1 MKLRIAIVGMM
12 LAGGGVWPVGG
23 ETPARLARTLI
34 LPPTVAAPTGGLQ
47 DWAHKLQAGLL
58 TGLSRD
64 PAIGL
69 VERESLDLALK
80 ELELSATSLSA
91 EKALALGQLTG
102 AEYLLSCHC
111 AAEGDAVR
119 LYLRILNTWL
129 GQIEFAQSMAAPK
142 TEKEKLAAWAVKTA
156 GEELTTLAARKSPV
170 KTFVAVPPFV
180 NRSVFERY
188 DYLEETFAKALR
200 EFAGKLPAVQIVER
214 SRIEELLKES
224 EFQASGGV
232 EPGAARDPRQPAH
245 LVLAEGSFEEVA
257 EAGKILGKGATLR
270 LTLACKDLSPAGC
283 CGNIA
288 AMGNADEIPALLA
301 DVQAKFL
308 AFLLSRNTSHVASAV
323 AEAKRHFHRG
333 VAFVMASDVYEKRAV
348 HTWQTF
354 LATAD
359 SSAGDIRPQQMGPA
373 PDAVSVRPAGDR
385 SDPRELE
392 NVANALQE
400 FSLALFLD
408 PSFLSARGN
417 ASRELSKISVT
428 L

>member
-156 GEELTTLAARKSPV
+156 GEDLTNLAAR
-170 KTFVAVPPFV
+170 
-180 NRSVFERY
+180 
-188 DYLEETFAKALR
+188 
-200 EFAGKLPAVQIVER
+200 
-214 SRIEELLKES
+214 
-224 EFQASGGV
+224 
-232 EPGAARDPRQPAH
+232 
-245 LVLAEGSFEEVA
+245 
-257 EAGKILGKGATLR
+257 
-270 LTLACKDLSPAGC
+270 
-283 CGNIA
+283 
-288 AMGNADEIPALLA
+288 
-301 DVQAKFL
+301 
-308 AFLLSRNTSHVASAV
+308 
-323 AEAKRHFHRG
+323 
-333 VAFVMASDVYEKRAV
+333 
-348 HTWQTF
+348 
-354 LATAD
+354 
-359 SSAGDIRPQQMGPA
+359 
-373 PDAVSVRPAGDR
+373 
-385 SDPRELE
+385 
-392 NVANALQE
+392 
-400 FSLALFLD
+400 
-408 PSFLSARGN
+408 
-417 ASRELSKISVT
+417 
-428 L
+428 